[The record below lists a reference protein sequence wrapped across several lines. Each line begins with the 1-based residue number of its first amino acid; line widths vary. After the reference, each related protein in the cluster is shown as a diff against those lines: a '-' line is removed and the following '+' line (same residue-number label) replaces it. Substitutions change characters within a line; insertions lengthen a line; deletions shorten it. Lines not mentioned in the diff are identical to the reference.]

1 MSMLQL
7 YSSYTFKSGLLR
19 CLNALF
25 RCKGG
30 VNVEFIPA
38 IRIMSVVALF
48 LQDKSM
54 LTLHHSTYK
63 SGLKMPIHFI

>member
-1 MSMLQL
+1 M
-7 YSSYTFKSGLLR
+7 
-19 CLNALF
+19 
-25 RCKGG
+25 
-30 VNVEFIPA
+30 EFIPA